1 MIKLSILI
9 EIVNISFPSSLWN
22 LVSVSIYSS
31 FQLALDTCL
40 VADSDHS
47 GQHRSRMRSN
57 TSATASSR
65 TNAYSE
71 NAQKQC
77 VSKAKGACLCITLV
91 RFYLSSNYACYIVF
105 SVGSELKS
113 LVSYLVS
120 LNYQSSCYTDTK
132 WCQLLLVHNYEH
144 CAFYMEDKNICAQMY
159 ILNLPVGK
167 YMHFVEGYQINRY
180 HDPGDGWGGAWV
192 HFGTLGRHLYLD

>member
-1 MIKLSILI
+1 M
-9 EIVNISFPSSLWN
+9 
-22 LVSVSIYSS
+22 VSVSIYSS
-31 FQLALDTCL
+31 FQLALDTCP

-57 TSATASSR
+57 TSAIASSR

-77 VSKAKGACLCITLV
+77 VGKAKGACLCITLV
-91 RFYLSSNYACYIVF
+91 RFYLSSNYVCHVVF

-120 LNYQSSCYTDTK
+120 LNYQSNCYTDTK
-132 WCQLLLVHNYEH
+132 WCQLLLFHNYEH
-144 CAFYMEDKNICAQMY
+144 CAFYMEDRKTYVHKCY
-159 ILNLPVGK
+159 ILNLPIGK
-167 YMHFVEGYQINRY
+167 YMHFVEGCQINGY
-180 HDPGDGWGGAWV
+180 HDPGDG
-192 HFGTLGRHLYLD
+192 